1 VPFSIEDMLGHHT
14 MVTGGG
20 QFAGSVT
27 SPDAMAGQ
35 VATPGDTAT
44 PTNAT
49 AGNPAGPKSK
59 AAAVAENPTTWLIVS
74 LGLGLA
80 LFWYG
85 TGQLKVSV

>member
-14 MVTGGG
+14 MVAANGG

-44 PTNAT
+44 PTAAT
-49 AGNPAGPKSK
+49 AAGPKVS
-59 AAAVAENPTTWLIVS
+59 AAGIKENPTTWLIVS

-80 LFWYG
+80 LYWYG
-85 TGQLKVSV
+85 TGQLKVSL